1 MGTYDCGPACC
12 WMIMYYYEMNNKIR
26 KWGNR
31 FVMNDDFSYLD
42 FIRSIGN
49 HVEDGLWTVELLK
62 ILKDYDFR
70 FLFLFSLFI
79 LVVYIVQL
87 IFIQHHIIIS
97 FLTSILY
104 KKLFSFYTQASDL
117 LEETDRVQRLF
128 ETVCCSSIH
137 ICEVIGLYH

>member
-1 MGTYDCGPACC
+1 
-12 WMIMYYYEMNNKIR
+12 MIMYYYEMNNKIR

-104 KKLFSFYTQASDL
+104 EKLFSFYT
-117 LEETDRVQRLF
+117 
-128 ETVCCSSIH
+128 
-137 ICEVIGLYH
+137 